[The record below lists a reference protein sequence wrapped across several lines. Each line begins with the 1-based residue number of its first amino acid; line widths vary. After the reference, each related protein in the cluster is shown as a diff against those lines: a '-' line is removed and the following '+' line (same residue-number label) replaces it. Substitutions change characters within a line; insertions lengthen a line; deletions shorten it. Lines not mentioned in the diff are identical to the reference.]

1 VSTTAASSP
10 SVTLSVV
17 SHGQAALLQ
26 TLLSDLQRLCPLSL
40 SRVVITVNLKS
51 EILDDLPKLA
61 VDTRV
66 VRNEVIKGFGAN
78 HNAAFK
84 LHCDTEYFLVIN
96 PDIRMTIDPL
106 AIMLHDFR
114 LKDGVL
120 APEIQNP
127 DRTAADAS
135 RRLITPFDLFNRHI
149 FNRHEVAEEGV
160 IHWVAGMFMLFRSSA
175 FRQCG
180 GFDERYH
187 MYCED
192 FDICARLQLA
202 NYDVRVVHSASV
214 IHDAQRASRRSI
226 RHLVWHISSLLKVW
240 TSPVFWKFR
249 AYLLAQ
255 VN

>member
-1 VSTTAASSP
+1 VSTAATSRP

-26 TLLSDLQRLCPLSL
+26 TLLFDLQRVCPLDL
-40 SRVVITVNLKS
+40 ARIVITANLKNES
-51 EILDDLPKLA
+51 LDDLPKLA
-61 VDTRV
+61 VDTRL

-78 HNAAFK
+78 HNTAFK

-96 PDIRMTIDPL
+96 PDIRMTSDPIT
-106 AIMLHDFR
+106 IMLGDFR
-114 LKDGVL
+114 SKDGVL

-127 DRTAADAS
+127 DGSPADAS
-135 RRLITPFDLFNRHI
+135 RRLITPLDLFNRHI
-149 FNRHEVAEEGV
+149 SNRREAAEVDAT
-160 IHWVAGMFMLFRSSA
+160 HWVAGMFMLFRSSA
-175 FRQCG
+175 FKHCG

-202 NYDVRVVHSASV
+202 DYDVRVVHSARV
-214 IHDAQRASRRSI
+214 IHDAQRASRRRI
-226 RHLVWHISSLLKVW
+226 RYLVWHLSSLLKVW